1 MENSKYPGHMG
12 DCALNDDGP
21 CTCGTE
27 EELADIARQEE
38 FGLTTE
44 DYE

>member
-1 MENSKYPGHMG
+1 MKDSKYPGHMN
-12 DCALNDDGP
+12 DCAINDDGP

-27 EELADIARQEE
+27 EALADIAREE
-38 FGLTTE
+38 SGLTAE

>member
-1 MENSKYPGHMG
+1 MVKYEGHMG
-12 DCALNDDGP
+12 DCAINDEGP

-27 EELADIARQEE
+27 EVLAELALEE
-38 FGLTTE
+38 DGPTAE

>member
-1 MENSKYPGHMG
+1 MKDSKYPGHMG

-27 EELADIARQEE
+27 EELEYIARQEE
-38 FGLTTE
+38 GLTAE
-44 DYE
+44 D

>member
-1 MENSKYPGHMG
+1 MKDLKYFGHMG
-12 DCALNDDGP
+12 DCAINDEGP

-27 EELADIARQEE
+27 EELVDIALQEA
-38 FGLTTE
+38 GLTTE

>member
-1 MENSKYPGHMG
+1 MKDSKYPGHMG

-27 EELADIARQEE
+27 EELEYIARQEE
-38 FGLTTE
+38 GLTAE